1 MPSSKYKKV
10 EYAVSQSPPKKKIQ
24 KPLKPWFCGCNM
36 LQSIH
41 PSIHPVSPGYLVI
54 ISQPLLS
61 TIMPVGEQFCAC
73 SSNYAETS
81 MCFYIYIHMCVCMCL
96 DHFPRVSLW
105 IFNVHVSLPQD
116 TLFPWQKRVVDPGE
130 SGDPCE
136 VDLFV
141 VGLSAEL
148 WLFRSNA
155 LSVVESRRVSICQTE
170 HRLLG
175 QLLLPWAS
183 RWGLRDHVSVINR

>member
-10 EYAVSQSPPKKKIQ
+10 EYAVSQSPPQ
-24 KPLKPWFCGCNM
+24 KNTETAETVILW
-36 LQSIH
+36 LQYATIH

-81 MCFYIYIHMCVCMCL
+81 MCFYIYIYICVCMCL

>member
-1 MPSSKYKKV
+1 M
-10 EYAVSQSPPKKKIQ
+10 Q
-24 KPLKPWFCGCNM
+24 KPPKPWFCGCNM

-54 ISQPLLS
+54 ISHPLLS

-81 MCFYIYIHMCVCMCL
+81 MCVCL

-105 IFNVHVSLPQD
+105 IFNIYVSLPQD

-130 SGDPCE
+130 SGDPSPWGCE

-155 LSVVESRRVSICQTE
+155 LSAVETRRVSICQTE